1 MSQDS
6 ALPARER
13 PSGSAQGKG
22 RSARRAAEIRVAY
35 LFLLPTLVYFGLFV
49 VYPVLYGVWL
59 SLFKKH
65 SFFPDQRFVGLANYL
80 YLMKDSDFWM
90 SVWYG
95 TVYSVSTI
103 SLQIVIGII
112 AALILNEAFRG
123 RNFVRGVIL
132 FPYMIPTVVA
142 IILWKW
148 LLNNQ
153 FGLVNYLLLALG
165 IIEDPLSWMG
175 KDHIMTSLIIIS
187 VWEFFPFVVL
197 SVLARLQTIPP
208 ALYEAAKVDGAGA
221 VSRFIHVTLPQLR
234 NVLFV
239 VILLRSIWM
248 FTKFDTVWLLTQGGG
263 AEKYIRTLPVYAYMR
278 TFMYYQA
285 GLGSTLAVIMF
296 GILIASTT
304 IYFKMFRREEE
315 I

>member
-1 MSQDS
+1 MKFGSQKTGILLI
-6 ALPARER
+6 APA
-13 PSGSAQGKG
+13 
-22 RSARRAAEIRVAY
+22 V
-35 LFLLPTLVYFGLFV
+35 LLICSLL
-49 VYPVLYGVWL
+49 VYPVVYGIWL

-65 SFFPDQRFVGLANYL
+65 SFFPDQRFVGLANYI
-80 YLMKDSDFWM
+80 YLMKNSDFWM

-103 SLQIVIGII
+103 ILQIVIGVL
-112 AALILNEAFRG
+112 AALIVNESFKG

-132 FPYMIPTVVA
+132 FPYVIPTVVA

-153 FGLVNYLLLALG
+153 FGLVNYMLLAVG
-165 IIEDPLSWMG
+165 IIDNPISWMG
-175 KDHIMTSLIIIS
+175 KDHIMASLILIS

-197 SVLARLQTIPP
+197 SVLARMQTIPP
-208 ALYEAAKVDGAGA
+208 VLYKAAKVDGAGA
-221 VSRFIHVTLPQLR
+221 FRRFIHVTLPQLR
-234 NVLFV
+234 SVLFV

-285 GLGSTLAVIMF
+285 GMGAALAVIMF
-296 GILIASTT
+296 IILVAATA

>member
-1 MSQDS
+1 VKLSSQKMGIILITPS
-6 ALPARER
+6 VFLICAL
-13 PSGSAQGKG
+13 
-22 RSARRAAEIRVAY
+22 
-35 LFLLPTLVYFGLFV
+35 L

-59 SLFKKH
+59 SFFKKH
-65 SFFPDQRFVGLANYL
+65 SFFPEQKFVGFANYL
-80 YLMKDSDFWM
+80 YLLRDSEFWT
-90 SVWYG
+90 SLWYG
-95 TVYSVSTI
+95 TYYSVSTI
-103 SLQIVIGII
+103 VLQIVIGLI

-123 RNFVRGVIL
+123 RNFVRGVVL

-153 FGLVNYLLLALG
+153 FGLVNHLLLAVG
-165 IIEDPLSWMG
+165 IIDDPLSWMG

-208 ALYEAAKVDGAGA
+208 VLYEAAKVDGAGPWG
-221 VSRFIHVTLPQLR
+221 RFIHVTLPQLR

-263 AEKYIRTLPVYAYMR
+263 AEKYIRTLPVFAYMR

-304 IYFKMFRREEE
+304 IYFKMFRREEG